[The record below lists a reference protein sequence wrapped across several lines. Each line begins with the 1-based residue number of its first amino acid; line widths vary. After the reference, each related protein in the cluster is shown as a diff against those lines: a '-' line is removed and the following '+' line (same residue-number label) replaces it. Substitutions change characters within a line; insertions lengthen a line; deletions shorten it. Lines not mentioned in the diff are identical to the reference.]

1 MIEEL
6 RKAFDLAAQQ
16 SEQEQAAIAA
26 RIKDM
31 IEADEQW
38 DMLLSDPD
46 SLSMLE
52 ELAEEAHQEYLRGET
67 EEITPSA
74 RQKAQSPQDK
84 PQ

>member
-16 SEQEQAAIAA
+16 SELEQAAIAM

-31 IEADEQW
+31 IEADQQW
-38 DMLLSDPD
+38 AMLLSDPD

-67 EEITPSA
+67 EDITPSM
-74 RQKAQSPQDK
+74 RQADQSPQGE
-84 PQ
+84 PR